1 MGLAAAGAQRR
12 QTQCRAGGSR
22 VMVRGCSP
30 LADRFPLPAPPSR
43 VGTDTA
49 GKALEGFYLTGNK
62 QHEVS
67 LIATLQETLLQRET
81 RALPMRKG
89 GEKRELS
96 FCPPSTCSDKPPLEA
111 PEYLL
116 LSVKSRLVPGK
127 RSFQVSPEM
136 KGRGNVC
143 ENAREK
149 GAREKGEEGKRMRE
163 EEERGRQREGEDE
176 RMISA

>member
-1 MGLAAAGAQRR
+1 
-12 QTQCRAGGSR
+12 
-22 VMVRGCSP
+22 MVRGCSP

-89 GEKRELS
+89 G
-96 FCPPSTCSDKPPLEA
+96 
-111 PEYLL
+111 
-116 LSVKSRLVPGK
+116 G
-127 RSFQVSPEM
+127 
-136 KGRGNVC
+136 
-143 ENAREK
+143 EK
-149 GAREKGEEGKRMRE
+149 GAFFLPSLYVL
-163 EEERGRQREGEDE
+163 RQ
-176 RMISA
+176 ATA